1 MSIQKMKLRA
11 QAAACGYVSSMEY
24 SDRTRADKL
33 NMLVE
38 GGFARCLLDINND
51 SDTVKL
57 LPLCKGTSNPE
68 HGESWTH
75 WALYSLAEVKEYLK
89 LTGDNDP
96 WENPPEYKSGD
107 PCPSCGGRCQYWAPS
122 NTFRCQKCGDTWEE
136 QDCQVQ
142 DIGASL
148 AGFYS
153 SYGGPGRAF
162 NTEPFTKVVR
172 GRLLVKMTG
181 GYDI

>member
-1 MSIQKMKLRA
+1 MSVKEMKLRA
-11 QAAACGYVSSMEY
+11 QVAACGYVSSMEY
-24 SDRTRADKL
+24 FDRTRADKL

-38 GGFARCLLDINND
+38 GGFARCLLDIHKE
-51 SDTVKL
+51 SDTVEL
-57 LPLCKGTSNPE
+57 RPLCKGTSKPE

-107 PCPSCGGRCQYWAPS
+107 PCPCGAHCSYRSEKHAFQCQSCGYM
-122 NTFRCQKCGDTWEE
+122 WED
-136 QDCQVQ
+136 QDCIVQ

-148 AGFYS
+148 TGFYS

>member
-1 MSIQKMKLRA
+1 MSIQEMKLRA

-57 LPLCKGTSNPE
+57 RPLAKGTSRPE

-96 WENPPEYKSGD
+96 WENPPKYKFWD
-107 PCPSCGGRCQYWAPS
+107 PCPSCGEICQYQPERNA
-122 NTFRCQKCGDTWEE
+122 FRCQSCGDLWED
-136 QDCQVQ
+136 QACQVQ

-148 AGFYS
+148 TGFYS

-162 NTEPFTKVVR
+162 NSEPFTKVVR
-172 GRLLVKMTG
+172 GRLLVKMSG